1 MGHVDHG
8 KTTLLDYIRKTRVA
22 DREAGGITQVIGAYE
37 IEHAGRLI
45 TFIDTPGHEAF
56 AKMREHSAKVADLAI
71 LIVAADDGV
80 KPQTLNALQFIN
92 EAKIPYVVAINKV
105 DKTNADIKKTHQTLL
120 NAGVYLEGE
129 GGNVSYQEISAKTG
143 EGISE
148 LLDLV
153 LLTAD
158 VEELT
163 ADPRGIPTGIVLT
176 SKLDPRKG
184 NVVGVIIKDGTL
196 RQGELIATE
205 SVKGKIK
212 TLSAFTGEQVKSL
225 PASAPAMVIG
235 FEKLPAV
242 GEVFFAGESA
252 AEFCPATRDLAERDK
267 TSREE
272 ISETATA
279 VILKAEEFG
288 SLEALKGV
296 VCKMQEKNEL
306 VILSASVGDIYEG
319 DIKLAKSAHA
329 IILGF
334 KSKIDKAAQ
343 NVARNEHVEIILS
356 NIIYELEANFLK
368 MLGKGVHEPTRV
380 LEVLKVFG
388 AGKGAEQ
395 IIGGRVTKGTIKNQ
409 ESFEIWKNKEM
420 VGAGRIINLQMN
432 REDAKSATEGDEAGL
447 LVSSELPIQ
456 PEMELVFA
464 DNDNKA

>member
-80 KPQTLNALQFIN
+80 KPQTLNALQFIT

-105 DKTNADIKKTHQTLL
+105 DKSNADIKKTHQTLL
-120 NAGVYLEGE
+120 TAGVYLEGS

-143 EGISE
+143 EGITE

-158 VEELT
+158 MEDLST
-163 ADPRGIPTGIVLT
+163 DAHGIPTGIVLT

-196 RQGELIATE
+196 RPGELIPTE
-205 SVKGKIK
+205 TAKGKIK
-212 TLSAFTGEQVKSL
+212 VLSSFTGDQVKSL
-225 PASAPAMVIG
+225 PASAPALIIG

-242 GEVFFAGESA
+242 GEIFFAGESA
-252 AEFCPATRDLAERDK
+252 AEFCKVGNNVLPIT
-267 TSREE
+267 REE
-272 ISETATA
+272 ISETATT
-279 VILKAEEFG
+279 VILKAEESG
-288 SLEALKGV
+288 SLEALKGII
-296 VCKMQEKNEL
+296 CKMQNKNEL

-343 NVARNEHVEIILS
+343 NVARNEHVEILLS
-356 NIIYELEANFLK
+356 NIIYELESNFLK
-368 MLGKGVHEPTRV
+368 LLGQGFHEPERV
-380 LEVLKVFG
+380 LDVLKVFNV
-388 AGKGAEQ
+388 GKGKDQ
-395 IIGGRVTKGTIKNQ
+395 VVGGKVTKGEIKNQ
-409 ESFEIWKNKEM
+409 ESFVIWKNREEI
-420 VGAGRIINLQMN
+420 GSGRILNLQAGHA
-432 REDAKSATEGDEAGL
+432 DAKSVPEGQEAGL
-447 LVSSELPIQ
+447 LIESETTIQ
-456 PEMELVFA
+456 PGMQLIFP
-464 DNDNKA
+464 NL